1 LADQPTTTGA
11 AAGTT
16 VTVNAAAAGMDI
28 AKPRKQ
34 WRVVLGRF
42 FRHKAAI
49 GGLIVFVLLLVFIFL
64 GGMLW
69 KYEAAQLN
77 LGRYQA
83 PSGNHPF
90 GTGSLGDDLFA
101 KVIRGTGFSMQIALV
116 AAAINTGLGV
126 VLGALAGY
134 YRGWVDSAVSRLT
147 DLVLVIPPLLI
158 AAVLARSTFS
168 NEAIAKGGGSS
179 NWLQVAIIIGLT
191 NWMTVSRT
199 VRGMVL
205 SLREKE
211 FVEAAKAL
219 GGGPG
224 RVIFRHILPNTMDV
238 VIVNATIAV
247 AQAVLIESA
256 LSFVGLGVKYPDTSL
271 GLLISDNQNELLVH
285 PWLFYFPFLFIVL
298 ISLSVNFIGDGL
310 RDAFDP
316 RQKRVRA

>member
-1 LADQPTTTGA
+1 LADPTTTPAITTPSSA
-11 AAGTT
+11 ATAGL
-16 VTVNAAAAGMDI
+16 DI

-34 WRVVLGRF
+34 WQVVFSRF

-49 GGLIVFVLLLVFIFL
+49 GGLIVFVLLVLFIVF

-69 KYEAAQLN
+69 KYSAADLN
-77 LGRYQA
+77 LGRYKA
-83 PSGNHPF
+83 PSADHPF
-90 GTGSLGDDLFA
+90 GTGQIGDDLFA
-101 KVIRGTGFSMQIALV
+101 KVIRGLGFSMKIALV
-116 AAAINTGLGV
+116 AAALNTAVGV
-126 VLGALAGY
+126 VLGAIAGY
-134 YRGWVDSAVSRLT
+134 YRGWVDSVVSRLT
-147 DLVLVIPPLLI
+147 DLSLIIPTFLI
-158 AAVLARSTFS
+158 AAVLSRGTFS
-168 NEAIAKGGGSS
+168 TEEISKGGGAS

-219 GGGPG
+219 GGGPT

-247 AQAVLIESA
+247 AQAVLIEAA
-256 LSFVGLGVKYPDTSL
+256 LSFVQLGVKYPDTSL
-271 GLLISDNQNELLVH
+271 GLLISENQNELLVH
-285 PWLFYFPFLFIVL
+285 PWLFYFPFVFIVL

>member
-1 LADQPTTTGA
+1 MADSTSTTTA
-11 AAGTT
+11 APS
-16 VTVNAAAAGMDI
+16 AAAAGLDI

-34 WRVVLGRF
+34 WQVILRRF
-42 FRHKAAI
+42 FRHRAAI
-49 GGLIVFVLLLVFIFL
+49 GGLIIFVLLILFIFV
-64 GGMLW
+64 GGLVW
-69 KYEAAQLN
+69 KYQAADLN
-77 LGRYQA
+77 LGRYKA
-83 PSGNHPF
+83 PSGDHPF
-90 GTGSLGDDLFA
+90 GTGQIGDDLFA

-116 AAAINTGLGV
+116 AAALNTVLGV
-126 VLGALAGY
+126 VLGSLAGY
-134 YRGWVDSAVSRLT
+134 YRGWADSAVSRLT
-147 DLVLVIPPLLI
+147 DLVLVIPTFLI
-158 AAVLARSTFS
+158 AAVLSRGTFS
-168 NEAIAKGGGSS
+168 NEEIAHGGGAS
-179 NWLQVAIIIGLT
+179 NWFQVAIILGFT

-219 GGGPG
+219 GGGPT

-238 VIVNATIAV
+238 VIVNATICV
-247 AQAVLIESA
+247 AQAVLLESA

-271 GLLISDNQNELLVH
+271 GLLINENQNELIVH

>member
-1 LADQPTTTGA
+1 MADTTT
-11 AAGTT
+11 TT
-16 VTVNAAAAGMDI
+16 TAAAAGIDI

-34 WRVVLGRF
+34 WQVVTRRF

-49 GGLIVFVLLLVFIFL
+49 IGLVVFVVLVLVAIF
-64 GGMLW
+64 GPMLW
-69 KYEAAQLN
+69 KYHASDLN
-77 LGRYQA
+77 LGRYKA
-83 PSGNHPF
+83 PSGDHPF
-90 GTGSLGDDLFA
+90 GTGQIGDDLFA
-101 KVIRGTGFSMQIALV
+101 KVLSGTGFSMQIAVV
-116 AAAINTGLGV
+116 AALINTAVGV

-134 YRGWVDSAVSRLT
+134 YRSWVDSAVSRLT
-147 DLVLVIPPLLI
+147 DLVLIIPTFLV
-158 AAVLARSTFS
+158 AAVLSRSTFS
-168 NEAIAKGGGSS
+168 TEEIAKGGGSS
-179 NWLQVAIIIGLT
+179 NWLQVAIILGLT
-191 NWMTVSRT
+191 NWMIVART

-224 RVIFRHILPNTMDV
+224 RVIFKHILPNTMDV
-238 VIVNATIAV
+238 VIVNATICV
-247 AQAVLIESA
+247 AQAVLLESA

-271 GLLISDNQNELLVH
+271 GLLISENQNELLVH
-285 PWLFYFPFLFIVL
+285 PWLFYFPFVFIVL